1 MYEHAGGSSKEMDV
15 RRERLCEWVL
25 QGLILFLRVSGL
37 ELLVYE
43 ALESY

>member
-1 MYEHAGGSSKEMDV
+1 MYEHVGGSSKEMDV

-25 QGLILFLRVSGL
+25 LLFLRVSGL